1 MVLWRLLIADFQKV
15 KHTAFLWVHL
25 IAPIVGSGL
34 FLAYIS
40 GRVSQPLNTYSNFLE
55 AIGVILPL
63 AISILCGI
71 VATQEEKAGKFQ
83 VLLGSVAL
91 KEMSYISKLLFLV
104 IGNIISV
111 GLAIF
116 TFLMGM
122 RYILNIPNIPYL
134 VFFQGAGWLIASSV
148 ILYMI
153 YLWVSFTFGLGA
165 SSLCGGLGLLV
176 SALMITGLGDGI
188 WKYIPWAWGVRFA
201 DSVGVLRLG
210 NFNSNIKSAVHSDFQ
225 QGQILFMII
234 TVIVFIVS
242 LLWFRKWEGKKFYE

>member
-1 MVLWRLLIADFQKV
+1 M
-15 KHTAFLWVHL
+15 
-25 IAPIVGSGL
+25 
-34 FLAYIS
+34 AYIS

-83 VLLGSVAL
+83 VLLGSAAL

-134 VFFQGAGWLIASSV
+134 VFFKGQGG
-148 ILYMI
+148 
-153 YLWVSFTFGLGA
+153 
-165 SSLCGGLGLLV
+165 
-176 SALMITGLGDGI
+176 
-188 WKYIPWAWGVRFA
+188 
-201 DSVGVLRLG
+201 
-210 NFNSNIKSAVHSDFQ
+210 
-225 QGQILFMII
+225 
-234 TVIVFIVS
+234 
-242 LLWFRKWEGKKFYE
+242 